1 MEKTVLS
8 PLNGLDTLVKNH
20 LTIYVRVY
28 FWTFYSTSLVY
39 MSVFMQY
46 KCFDYVSFIDFK
58 FYPIV
63 VGEDNLYD
71 IYLFKTIDT

>member
-1 MEKTVLS
+1 
-8 PLNGLDTLVKNH
+8 
-20 LTIYVRVY
+20 
-28 FWTFYSTSLVY
+28 